1 MNYIFITSRILYT
14 GKSVN
19 LFIQYLERI
28 LRIQEVKTI
37 DAFYLKIF
45 VALVMIFS
53 ICHQTF
59 SFVGTC
65 IS

>member
-1 MNYIFITSRILYT
+1 MNYIFTTSRILYT

-45 VALVMIFS
+45 VALVMILS
-53 ICHQTF
+53 IFHQTF

>member
-45 VALVMIFS
+45 VALVMILS